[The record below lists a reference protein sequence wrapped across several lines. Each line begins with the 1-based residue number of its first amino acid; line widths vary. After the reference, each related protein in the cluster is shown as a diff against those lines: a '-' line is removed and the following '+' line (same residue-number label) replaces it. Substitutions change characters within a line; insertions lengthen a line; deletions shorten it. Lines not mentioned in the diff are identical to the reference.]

1 MQWWIQV
8 LASTVLFNLFKM
20 CEVLITDNFAFI
32 HKSENFTWSYVE
44 KSSLLPPFY
53 GISCNKNILIFLRLG
68 VANDGCF
75 KVSGEDIQTATGLI
89 WRTEH
94 FLCSGL
100 SRKLFFAITGLV
112 RITSFQNHSKTV
124 LSWHWPAGK
133 HPHSC
138 LLLPSAT
145 VWGENRRK
153 VRRLVDQDDD
163 SLTESQRCMCKQR
176 KK

>member
-124 LSWHWPAGK
+124 CWVDTGQQANIHTAACYSPLQRY
-133 HPHSC
+133 
-138 LLLPSAT
+138 
-145 VWGENRRK
+145 GEKIEGRWEDLWTK
-153 VRRLVDQDDD
+153 MMIV
-163 SLTESQRCMCKQR
+163 
-176 KK
+176 